1 MLGKPVAVALL
12 LLRATAVQGCPLYV
26 NTTFAEL
33 PLAATEAVQVED
45 EQDTEMPGVALIIVI
60 VVDADTAL
68 FEPSP
73 EYLTLRA

>member
-1 MLGKPVAVALL
+1 
-12 LLRATAVQGCPLYV
+12 V
-26 NTTFAEL
+26 NTTSAEL
-33 PLAATEAVQVED
+33 LLAATEAVHVED